1 MCGKVRT
8 ETIKRLAHD
17 IYTRFSDQFNI
28 DFDHNKQILQKVTS
42 TSSKHFR
49 NRIAGY
55 ITRLAV
61 IELKKEQFDENKNIS
76 Y

>member
-17 IYTRFSDQFNI
+17 IYVRFIDQFNT
-28 DFDHNKQILQKVTS
+28 DFDHNKMILKKITS

-61 IELKKEQFDENKNIS
+61 IELRKEQFDENRNINF
-76 Y
+76 

>member
-8 ETIKRLAHD
+8 ETIKRIAHD
-17 IYTRFSDQFNI
+17 IYERFTDQFTI
-28 DFDHNKQILQKVTS
+28 DFEHNKQILMKITT

-61 IELKKEQFDENKNIS
+61 IEFKKEQFDETRHFNS
-76 Y
+76 

>member
-17 IYTRFSDQFNI
+17 IYARFSNHFSI
-28 DFDHNKQILQKVTS
+28 DFDNNKQVLKKIAT

-61 IELKKEQFDENKNIS
+61 IEHKKEQMENGTGYNI
-76 Y
+76 

>member
-17 IYTRFSDQFNI
+17 LYTRFINKFSI
-28 DFDHNKQILQKVTS
+28 DFQHNKEILEKIAN

-61 IELKKEQFDENKNIS
+61 IEQNKEQIEETRNLNL
-76 Y
+76 

>member
-17 IYTRFSDQFNI
+17 ILKRFPKQFNI
-28 DFDHNKQILQKVTS
+28 DFNNNKQVLKKVTT

-55 ITRLAV
+55 ITRLVV
-61 IELKKEQFDENKNIS
+61 IEKNKEQMETRGFN

>member
-17 IYTRFSDQFNI
+17 IYDRFSNQFNA
-28 DFDHNKQILQKVTS
+28 DFNNNKQILEKIST

-55 ITRLAV
+55 ITRLVA
-61 IELKKEQFDENKNIS
+61 IDEKKEQMENTKS
-76 Y
+76 YAV